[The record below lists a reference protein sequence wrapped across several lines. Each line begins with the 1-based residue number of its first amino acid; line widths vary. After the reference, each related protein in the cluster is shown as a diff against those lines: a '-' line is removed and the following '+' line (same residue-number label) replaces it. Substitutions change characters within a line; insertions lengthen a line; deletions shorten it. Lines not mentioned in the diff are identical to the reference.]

1 MAKVAYGL
9 CSSRHKPGGDCWA
22 DAMTKIACKLCD
34 SRHKAR
40 NLTAVQILLLVR
52 MQVVR

>member
-22 DAMTKIACKLCD
+22 TMTKIACKLCD

-40 NLTAVQILLLVR
+40 ILTAVQILLLVR